1 MEKIKIIFLVLI
13 INFLIGQID
22 HEHNHEH
29 NNEMS
34 IAIGV
39 VPNHEEQ
46 ENNIGLHIH
55 YIKGIGEDNDFG
67 IGISFETI
75 LDEHK
80 HNSMS
85 IIGSYHFNNGFS
97 IAYAP
102 GILVTEN
109 EEIVVTE
116 LTQHF
121 EFCYELEFGIFH
133 IGPQFD
139 IGFEKEEI
147 HFMLG
152 LHLGFDF

>member
-67 IGISFETI
+67 LGISFETI

-109 EEIVVTE
+109 EEIVATE

-121 EFCYELEFGIFH
+121 EFCYEFEFEIFH